1 MRLLIIVFFTLICA
15 PAFDRGASALAQGP
29 NWIVDCARVGD
40 TLRPVWSSFG
50 CDEPNYTYT
59 PNGLKLLGELSA
71 LSPASPT
78 MRVHNLLTT
87 GDGQPALKWGS
98 TNAYTEDGT
107 GRPVYDWT
115 ITDRIFDAQVQRGIR
130 PIAEVGFMPEALSV
144 HPEPYRHH
152 WAPGKSYGDIF
163 TGWAFPPKDYTRWAD
178 LVYAWVRH
186 CVSRYGAAQVKTWWW
201 EVWNE
206 PNIGYWRGTPA
217 QYDSLYDYTA
227 DAVRRACPGA
237 RVGGPASTGPGW
249 DKAEAY
255 LSAFLEHCGSGRNA
269 ATGATGAPLDFISF
283 HAKGNPR
290 IANGHVQMNMAP
302 ELKDVENGFR
312 LVSASPYAALPILIT
327 EFDPEGCAA
336 CSVATNPEN
345 AYRNGTMYSGYTAEA
360 FARLYALAGHY
371 HVNLAAATT
380 WAFSFEGQPWFA
392 GFRDLATNGV
402 DKPVVNVFRMLG
414 RLRGRRIAVG
424 ADTPV
429 LATVMPGHVAVMTW
443 NYQADETRRDTA
455 VSTLTLLH
463 IPARRARIHEYRIDE
478 THSNAYTAWQ
488 RMGSPAAPTPEQV
501 AVLEHAGGI
510 QEMGAVRTVS
520 VHDGA
525 LAVPLALPARAVS
538 LVEVRY

>member
-1 MRLLIIVFFTLICA
+1 MRLPIIVLITLI
-15 PAFDRGASALAQGP
+15 FFVRASTQGP
-29 NWIVDCARVGD
+29 NWIVDCRRTGD
-40 TLRPVWSSFG
+40 TLRPIWSSFG
-50 CDEPNYTYT
+50 CDEPNYTYGAD
-59 PNGLKLLGELSA
+59 GLKLLGELSA
-71 LSPASPT
+71 LSPSSPT

-87 GDGQPALKWGS
+87 GDGRPALKWGS

-115 ITDRIFDAQVQRGIR
+115 ITDKIFDAQVQRGIR
-130 PIAEVGFMPEALSV
+130 PIAEVGFMPEALSI

-152 WAPGKSYGDIF
+152 WAPGKPYGDIF

-186 CVSRYGAAQVKTWWW
+186 CVSRYGEAQVKTWWW

-255 LSAFLEHCGSGRNA
+255 LTAFLDHCRSGRNA

-283 HAKGNPR
+283 HAKGSPR
-290 IANGHVQMNMAP
+290 IADGHVHMNMAP
-302 ELKDVENGFR
+302 ELKDAENGFR

-360 FARLYALAGHY
+360 FARLYALAGRY
-371 HVNLAAATT
+371 HINLAAATT
-380 WAFSFEGQPWFA
+380 WAFAFDGQPWFA
-392 GFRDLATNGV
+392 GFRDLATHGV

-414 RLRGRRIAVG
+414 RLRGRTIAVG
-424 ADTPV
+424 ADTPI
-429 LATVMPGHVAVMTW
+429 LATTVPGRVSVMTW
-443 NYQADETRRDTA
+443 NYQADETRADTIMA
-455 VSTLTLLH
+455 TLTLLH
-463 IPARRARIHEYRIDE
+463 IPGRRARVHEYRIDE

-488 RMGSPAAPTPEQV
+488 RMGSPASPTPEQV
-501 AVLEHAGGI
+501 SVLERAGGM
-510 QEMGAVRTVS
+510 QEVGPTRTMS
-520 VHDGA
+520 VHDGT
-525 LAVPLALPARAVS
+525 LAVALALPARAVS
-538 LVEVRY
+538 LVEVGY